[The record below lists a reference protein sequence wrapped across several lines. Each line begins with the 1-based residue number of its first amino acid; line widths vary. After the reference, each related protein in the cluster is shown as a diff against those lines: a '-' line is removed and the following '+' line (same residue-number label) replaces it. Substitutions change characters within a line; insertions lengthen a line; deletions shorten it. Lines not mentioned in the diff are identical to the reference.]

1 MGKFYFNG
9 LDEIAASVEQLAQL
23 TDEEKLS
30 LLTPAGEILVQRH
43 KDKIAEVFKRRTGDL
58 AASITMEAKE
68 GGESPKLVIFQ
79 KGKHR
84 NSFTGKRFKKNNDGK
99 RRASGKYSGTN
110 AEVAYI
116 LNYGSPRV
124 APTHWLENAN
134 EEAAAD
140 MIAAQQEAW
149 DELLTKKGL

>member
-43 KDKIAEVFKRRTGDL
+43 KDKITELFKRRTGDL
-58 AASITMEAKE
+58 AASITMEARE
-68 GGESPKLVIFQ
+68 APESPKLVIFQ

-84 NSFTGKRFKKNNDGK
+84 GSFTGKRKGK
-99 RRASGKYSGTN
+99 RRSNGKYSGTN

-116 LNYGSPRV
+116 LNYGSPRI